1 MLNQVK
7 SYFRAQV
14 NLIDFLGLSQK
25 LKIFGGHPCLRPIRE
40 KIQTNNNTVIPF
52 VNSSPTANSIE
63 HSKVIKTSKL
73 TNELKSRE
81 TSIPVNQ
88 KSNKTE
94 IPVKPGSNVQA
105 KLKSK
110 ATSSIGQSSGETA
123 LFKEVDRLIA
133 ELNKV
138 CHILTLMVGFV
149 LEFIINYL
157 ANGQGA
163 NECIGQGS
171 IRNEK

>member
-138 CHILTLMVGFV
+138 CPV
-149 LEFIINYL
+149 
-157 ANGQGA
+157 
-163 NECIGQGS
+163 
-171 IRNEK
+171 